1 MRRLHHLTADKR
13 EIKDFP
19 KLPSATSFIRKP
31 LDEIGKKK
39 GGIKMLNKRSFHYI
53 SFLFV
58 VAILSS
64 CIPMVYYKWD
74 ISLQQPRPSDT
85 LMYSDEFIEIIFT
98 VGKTQIGFDM
108 SNKTDRGIKINWDEL
123 SYISPTGRSMRVIHS
138 GVRLIDRNAPQ
149 SPTIVP
155 PTSRIS
161 DIIIPS
167 EHIYYVSGKYGGW
180 REQDLFYDVDKTKYE
195 GKEFS
200 VYMPLEIKGKR
211 KEYTFTFRINKVTKV
226 EK

>member
-1 MRRLHHLTADKR
+1 
-13 EIKDFP
+13 
-19 KLPSATSFIRKP
+19 
-31 LDEIGKKK
+31 
-39 GGIKMLNKRSFHYI
+39 
-53 SFLFV
+53 
-58 VAILSS
+58 
-64 CIPMVYYKWD
+64 
-74 ISLQQPRPSDT
+74 
-85 LMYSDEFIEIIFT
+85 MYSDEFIEIIFT
-98 VGKTQIGFDM
+98 VKKTRIEFDM

-155 PTSRIS
+155 PNSRIS

-167 EHIYYVSGKYGGW
+167 EHIYYDDYWGW
-180 REQDLFYDVDKTKYE
+180 CERNLFYGADKTKYAKYEGKEFSALYPESTHKSPPCADKTKYE

-211 KEYTFTFRINKVTKV
+211 KEYTFTFRINKLTKV
-226 EK
+226 KK